1 MSNKR
6 HILNDDDKFILT
18 RMKTQLTTAIESLKN
33 RNVRHVN
40 IELELVSHIK
50 KVLSEEN

>member
-1 MSNKR
+1 MNNKR

-18 RMKTQLTTAIESLKN
+18 RIKTQLTSAIESLKN

-40 IELELVSHIK
+40 IEIELCSHVRN
-50 KVLSEEN
+50 VLNKE